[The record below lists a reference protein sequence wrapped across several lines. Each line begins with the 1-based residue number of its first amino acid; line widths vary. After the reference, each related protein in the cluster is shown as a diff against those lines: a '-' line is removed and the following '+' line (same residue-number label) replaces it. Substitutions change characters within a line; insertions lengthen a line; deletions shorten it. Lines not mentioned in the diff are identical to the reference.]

1 MMQQEQQLTRQFA
14 SPLVTMAIYC
24 DIASSLD
31 MPFTL
36 FHASHL
42 ARASI
47 CTAHG
52 CDPSTSPTV
61 ACDIVRY
68 VHAHAAVEH
77 TDTLSPA

>member
-1 MMQQEQQLTRQFA
+1 MRVTTVPRKSKWMLGWGGEDIRQQQLTRQLA
-14 SPLVTMAIYC
+14 SPLVTMAMYC

-47 CTAHG
+47 
-52 CDPSTSPTV
+52 
-61 ACDIVRY
+61 
-68 VHAHAAVEH
+68 
-77 TDTLSPA
+77 